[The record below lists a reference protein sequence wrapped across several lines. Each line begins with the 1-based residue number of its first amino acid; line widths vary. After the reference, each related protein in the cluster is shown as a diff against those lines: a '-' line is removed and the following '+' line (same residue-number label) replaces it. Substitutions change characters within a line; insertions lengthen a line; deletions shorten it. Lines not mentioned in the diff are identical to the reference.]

1 MDNKTLFLL
10 DAMAL
15 IYRAHFA
22 FSKNPRINSR
32 GMSTGAILGF
42 TNTLLDVL
50 NKEKPT
56 HIGVG
61 FDTHAPTFRHEAFKE
76 YKANREK
83 QPEDIQIA
91 IPYVKKIIEA
101 FNIPA
106 VEKDGFEADDIIGT
120 LAKKAAEK
128 GFKVFMMTPDK
139 DYAQLVEDDIFLYKP
154 AYMGNAVD
162 VLGVKEV
169 LKKFEIKRVDQVIDI
184 LGLQGDSVDNIP
196 GVPGV
201 GAKTAVKLIHDFDNI
216 ENLLKNTEKLSGKL
230 KENVEKFSDQ
240 ALLSKKLATIDVE
253 APIAFD
259 EAKFAFN
266 GPDKT
271 VLKSLFDELEFR
283 TLSKR
288 IFGDEKLVGTDV
300 TGQISMFGQVSSN
313 DEVQPE
319 QKRENGIKDISNQKH
334 KYILVEGEKEITKLA
349 ETLLGQNEFCFD
361 TETTGIDPN
370 AAELVGISLSWKKN
384 EAYYINVPAEKEK
397 VVKLI
402 LPLKKAFENTKQLKI
417 GQNIKY
423 DYLVLKRYDIRT
435 KGPFFDTMIAHY
447 LIEPET
453 RHNMDV
459 LAENYLNYAPVSIEE
474 LIGKKGKDQ
483 ISMCEVDPQK
493 VTEYSGEDADITLQL
508 KHVFEPVL
516 KRKNLAKLFNEVEIP
531 LITVLASMEEEGVKV
546 DLKTLAT
553 LSEEMGMEIIKLEKE
568 IFKLAGE
575 EFNISSPRQL
585 GEILFE
591 KLRLIDDPK
600 KTKTGQYATGEDVL
614 TRLSSDHKII
624 QKILDYREVQKLKS
638 TYVDALPAMINEND
652 QRVHT
657 SYNQTV
663 AATGRLSSTNPNLQN
678 IPIRTDKGKEVRK
691 AFVPRDKEHIL
702 LSADYSQVELRVMAH
717 FSQDESMIKAFKKGQ
732 DIHAMTASRIFN
744 VDLDDVDENMRRK
757 AKTAN
762 FGIIYGISA
771 FGLSERLR
779 IPRKEAASI
788 IEAYFNQF
796 PSIKKYMDTV
806 INSAREKEFVETIL
820 GRRRYLRDI
829 NSRNATMRGFAER
842 NAINAPIQGSAAD
855 LIKIAMINIHKYFEK
870 EGFRSKMILQVHDE
884 LVFDVF
890 KEELDDLRAAVVKL
904 MTTAMQLLVPLEV
917 DTGTGKNW
925 LEAH

>member
-42 TNTLLDVL
+42 TNTLLDVI

-61 FDTHAPTFRHEAFKE
+61 FDTHAPTFRHEAFE
-76 YKANREK
+76 DYKANREK

-101 FNIPA
+101 FNIPS
-106 VEKDGFEADDIIGT
+106 VEKDGYEADDVIGT
-120 LAKKAAEK
+120 LAKKASEK

-139 DYAQLVEDDIFLYKP
+139 DYAQLVQDDIFLYKP

-201 GAKTAVKLIHDFDNI
+201 GAKTAVKLINDFDNI
-216 ENLLKNTEKLSGKL
+216 ENILKNTDKLSGKL
-230 KENVEKFSDQ
+230 KENLENFSEQ
-240 ALLSKKLATIDVE
+240 AILSKQLATININSPVD
-253 APIAFD
+253 FD
-259 EAKFAFN
+259 EDKFVFN
-266 GPDKT
+266 GPDK
-271 VLKSLFDELEFR
+271 VALKSLFDELEFR

-288 IFGDEKLVGTDV
+288 VFGDEKLVGTDV
-300 TGQISMFGQVSSN
+300 SGQISMFGPVPES
-313 DEVQPE
+313 DENQSE
-319 QKRENGIKDISNQKH
+319 EIKEKAIKDISTQKH
-334 KYILVEGEKEITKLA
+334 KYVLIENEKEIKKLA
-349 ETLLGQNEFCFD
+349 EEISSQKEFCFD
-361 TETTGIDPN
+361 TETTGIDPTS
-370 AAELVGISLSWKKN
+370 AELVGIALSWKKN
-384 EAYYINVPAEKEK
+384 EAYYINVPPEKEK
-397 VVKLI
+397 TIKLI
-402 LPLKKAFENTKQLKI
+402 SPLKKAFENSKQLKI

-423 DYLVLKRYDIRT
+423 DYLVLKRYDIKTR
-435 KGPFFDTMIAHY
+435 GPFFDTMIAHY

-459 LAENYLNYAPVSIEE
+459 LAENYLNYTPVSIGE

-483 ISMCEVDPQK
+483 KTMRDVDPQE
-493 VTEYSGEDADITLQL
+493 VTEYSGEDADVTLQL

-516 KRKNLAKLFNEVEIP
+516 KRKNLTKLFTEVEVP
-531 LITVLASMEEEGVKV
+531 LIVVLASMEEAGVKI
-546 DLKTLAT
+546 DLKTLKS
-553 LSEEMGMEIIKLEKE
+553 LSEEMGKEIKKLEKD
-568 IFKLAGE
+568 IYKLAGE

-585 GEILFE
+585 GDILFE
-591 KLRLIDDPK
+591 KLKLIDNPK
-600 KTKTGQYATGEDVL
+600 KTKTGQYATGEDIL

-638 TYVDALPAMINEND
+638 TYVDALPEMIHKNTG
-652 QRVHT
+652 RVHT

-691 AFVPRDKEHIL
+691 AFVARDKDHIL

-717 FSQDESMIKAFKKGQ
+717 FSEDESMIKAFKKGQ
-732 DIHAMTASRIFN
+732 DIHSMTASRIFN
-744 VDLDDVDENMRRK
+744 VALEDVDENMRRK

-788 IEAYFNQF
+788 IESYFDQF
-796 PSIKKYMDTV
+796 PSIKKYMDSV
-806 INSAREKEFVETIL
+806 INSAREKEYVETIL

-855 LIKIAMINIHKYFEK
+855 LIKIAMINIHNFMEK
-870 EGFRSKMILQVHDE
+870 KELRSRMILQVHDE

-890 KEELDDLRAAVVKL
+890 KEELDDLRKEVVKL
-904 MTTAMQLLVPLEV
+904 MQNAIPLIVPLEV